1 MHRFSAGGTRRPLS
15 KKKSSRFPEKRW
27 IFQCTQ
33 FKILNTSGLIGCIFV
48 FSGWYTQQLKSIT
61 AIDNCLLFVWRLRN
75 TWLITCLPDSPLEIR
90 ISEKS
95 RKSSE
100 SEHLKT
106 SSKRILNQKGLL
118 FIYCALLKPQLWF
131 CMHMSSSCARI
142 YRCIFTSSHIICIM
156 KIHPL
161 VNRAQDLLHML
172 WFYSFLVLKLFTTS
186 ADHELSFS
194 KIIRINHSSCSH
206 WSFLFFDLLP
216 IKWSAGV
223 TFNIDAECMTEKI
236 CNLALTL
243 LLFLSHMT
251 Q

>member
-75 TWLITCLPDSPLEIR
+75 TWLITCLLDSPQEIR

-100 SEHLKT
+100 SEHLKI

-194 KIIRINHSSCSH
+194 KIIRINHSSCSNLH
-206 WSFLFFDLLP
+206 FRHFLKDKEGFQQDFMRRGANQPNHTIP
-216 IKWSAGV
+216 IW
-223 TFNIDAECMTEKI
+223 
-236 CNLALTL
+236 
-243 LLFLSHMT
+243 
-251 Q
+251 